1 MIYVR
6 WLILFRIIDKLI
18 LVISVYQGLRF
29 VYSQTIYIVYMNSIL
44 KPRLVE
50 ILWQK
55 GWVV

>member
-1 MIYVR
+1 MIYVS

-50 ILWQK
+50 ILRQK

>member
-1 MIYVR
+1 MIYVS

-18 LVISVYQGLRF
+18 LVISVYRGLRF

-50 ILWQK
+50 ILK
-55 GWVV
+55 